1 MGCAPSSSGRMKILI
16 LGGSGFVSGTL
27 ARRARDEGHAV
38 TVVTRGHRPVE
49 EGLSAI
55 VADRSERAGFA
66 AAIAAANDTWDL
78 VADCIGFHPD
88 DAEQDLACF
97 SGRAAHLAFISTDFV
112 YDPAR
117 RKFPQPEEG
126 VFIDGND
133 YGARKRACERVLEAA
148 GEKSLPWTVFRP
160 CHIYGSGSLLGCLP
174 HHGRDA
180 QLLDRLKR
188 GEALRLA
195 GGGHFL
201 QQPIFARDLADLI
214 LGCPGNAATVR
225 RIFNAAGP
233 DMVESREYYRIVAS
247 EVGVEL
253 KVEEVSVSSC
263 LAEQP
268 DRAPFFCH
276 RIYDLSRLRA
286 AGLKLP
292 ATPLVAGLKEHV
304 RSLVR

>member
-1 MGCAPSSSGRMKILI
+1 MKVLI
-16 LGGSGFVSGTL
+16 LGGSGFVSGAL
-27 ARRARDEGHAV
+27 ARRARDAGHAV
-38 TVVTRGHRPVE
+38 TVVTRGRRPVE
-49 EGLSAI
+49 GDLSAI
-55 VADRSERAGFA
+55 VADRSDRPAFA
-66 AAIAAANDTWDL
+66 AAIAATKGAWDL

-88 DAEQDLACF
+88 DAEQDLECF
-97 SGRAAHLAFISTDFV
+97 SGRAGHLAFISTDFV

-126 VFIDGND
+126 VFIEGSD
-133 YGARKRACERVLEAA
+133 YGARKRACERVFEVA
-148 GEKSLPWTVFRP
+148 GKESLPWTIFRP
-160 CHIYGSGSLLGCLP
+160 CHIYGPGSLLGCLP

-201 QQPIFARDLADLI
+201 QQPIFVRDLADLI
-214 LGCPGNAATVR
+214 LGCPGNAAAVR

-233 DMVESREYYRIVAS
+233 DMVESREYYRVVA
-247 EVGVEL
+247 EEIGVEL
-253 KVEEVSVSSC
+253 RVEEVPVSAC

-276 RIYDLSRLRA
+276 RIYDLTRLCA
-286 AGLKLP
+286 AGLTAP
-292 ATPLVAGLKEHV
+292 ATRLADGLKEHV
-304 RSLVR
+304 QSLLR